1 MNLKPRSITSVHAL
15 LRPIAAAG
23 LCLSLNLGLN
33 LSAHAE
39 TVTVGIGTQDT
50 TTNTVTGGI
59 VLKEMHLIEKYLPKT
74 GKYKDINFKIE
85 WQNFTSGP
93 PVTNGMVANTLQIGM
108 MGDYPLLVNGA
119 VFQAMPDVRSRLIA
133 IIAYNKDGAGNGV
146 VVNKDS
152 PYFELSDLKGKKV
165 SVPFGSAA
173 HGMLLKAMEDK
184 GMKADYWDLASQSPE
199 VGTTNLQEKRIDAH
213 ADFVPFAELLPYR
226 GFARKIFDGVET
238 HVPTFHGVVV
248 REDFA
253 KKYPEFVIAYLKAL
267 IEANDWVR
275 KNPKLAAQKIEDWT
289 KIEKEVAYMFL
300 GPSGVHTLDPT
311 IKPKWVETIKYDHGV
326 LDRMGRV
333 KPLDADAWV
342 DESYIRETYKELG
355 LDYEK
360 QKAGYAGYE
369 ISGKDPLCGGTI
381 TDPRAGGEVW
391 VEGGDITPYK
401 STECTLAAIKQLQA
415 KGKKLDVAYVFDHA
429 LKIKLFADKAFY
441 SLSARS
447 GKIVPFMLKKDAEAF
462 AAANDG
468 KLADYTEVLAAATI
482 PTPPTGKK

>member
-1 MNLKPRSITSVHAL
+1 MDHKTITTFSVTAL

-23 LCLSLNLGLN
+23 LCLSLMLP
-33 LSAHAE
+33 AHGE
-39 TVTVGIGTQDT
+39 TVTVGIGTQNT
-50 TTNTVTGGI
+50 TTNTVTGGV
-59 VLKEMHLIEKYLPKT
+59 VLKEMKLIEKYLPKT

-119 VFQAMPDVRSRLIA
+119 TFQAMPDVKSRLIA

-152 PYFELSDLKGKKV
+152 PYYDLADLKGKKV

-184 GMKADYWDLASQSPE
+184 GMKADYWELASQSPE

-248 REDFA
+248 RDDFA

-267 IEANDWVR
+267 IEANAWVR
-275 KNPKLAAQKIEDWT
+275 KNPELAAEKIADWT
-289 KIEKEVAYMFL
+289 KIEKEVVYMFL

-311 IKPKWVETIKYDHGV
+311 IKTQWIETIRYDHGV

-333 KPLDADAWV
+333 KPLDVGAWV
-342 DESYIRETYKELG
+342 DDSYIRETYKQLG

-360 QKAGYAGYE
+360 QKNNYDNYE
-369 ISGKDPLCGGTI
+369 IGGSDPLCGGKI

-391 VEGGDITPYK
+391 IVGGAITPYK
-401 STECTLAAIKQLQA
+401 STECTLAAIKQAQGQ
-415 KGKKLDVAYVFDHA
+415 GKKVDVAYVFDHA

-441 SLSARS
+441 ALASKP
-447 GKIVPFMLKKDAEAF
+447 GKPAQIVPFMLRKDAEAY
-462 AAANDG
+462 ASANDG
-468 KLADYTEVLAAATI
+468 KLANYAAALAVAI
-482 PTPPTGKK
+482 AAMPTAGKK